1 MNAAIK
7 EIDELRNKIE
17 LYRKD
22 LSKNEMLVRYTL
34 IDPFLRLLGWDT
46 ANPSQILPEYSTGS
60 GRADYAMI
68 DTEGNIIAFVGAKKL
83 GAAEDL
89 NQHISYCIASAVSY
103 FIATDGNV
111 WEFYDAFKKVH
122 IPEKRIER
130 WVIIDEKPGE
140 IIKKSLIIS
149 NFSEFG
155 VYNNK
160 TKVEMK
166 KDNIEAN
173 QFPKRETFLEAQ
185 KKEKRSSPVRPIDL
199 LISGESIHV
208 SKVR

>member
-1 MNAAIK
+1 
-7 EIDELRNKIE
+7 
-17 LYRKD
+17 
-22 LSKNEMLVRYTL
+22 
-34 IDPFLRLLGWDT
+34 
-46 ANPSQILPEYSTGS
+46 
-60 GRADYAMI
+60 
-68 DTEGNIIAFVGAKKL
+68 
-83 GAAEDL
+83 
-89 NQHISYCIASAVSY
+89 
-103 FIATDGNV
+103 V

-208 SKVR
+208 SKVREVLIRTAEWLITKEKLKLTDVPIESGPIRYIINDKPIHKNGASFFDSYTLSNGLFLEVHGSHMAIENNALVLMRHFGFNDNSIKVKWSNNKQ